1 MKAYCALKAI
11 GDDLQAPHM
20 IRARQAILDHGG
32 AERAN
37 VFTRIQLA
45 LFGAIPWRGVPV
57 MPVEVMYLPKWF
69 FFNIWAMSYWART
82 CVVPLLVLQA
92 LHPRARNPQGLSFDE
107 IFRTS
112 PEDVRDWIR
121 GPYRSRWG
129 VAFKYIDTFLRVTE
143 PVLSKIA
150 RGKAI
155 AKAVAFVD
163 ERLNGEDGLGA
174 IYPAMAYAL
183 MMYDVLAY
191 PRDDPRCITIWKA
204 IDKLLVENEDEIY
217 CQPCVSPVWDTS
229 LSGHAMIEACRSGG
243 GRRPEG
249 LGRCL

>member
-1 MKAYCALKAI
+1 MFHAGAFDLSASVKAYCALKAI
-11 GDDLQAPHM
+11 GDGPQAPHM

-107 IFRTS
+107 IFRNHRKMFATGS
-112 PEDVRDWIR
+112 AALI
-121 GPYRSRWG
+121 GPRWG

-143 PVLSKIA
+143 PVFSKIA
-150 RGKAI
+150 GVRPLPR
-155 AKAVAFVD
+155 
-163 ERLNGEDGLGA
+163 RL
-174 IYPAMAYAL
+174 PS
-183 MMYDVLAY
+183 
-191 PRDDPRCITIWKA
+191 W
-204 IDKLLVENEDEIY
+204 
-217 CQPCVSPVWDTS
+217 TS
-229 LSGHAMIEACRSGG
+229 A
-243 GRRPEG
+243 
-249 LGRCL
+249 